1 VTVDGDVTPEHVD
14 HVILIHEGGGG
25 LRRLF
30 VQEVSAGRVTGAPAL
45 VALAL
50 PGRTGG
56 PVAVLTAHLLDGRPV
71 EAEHPPG
78 LPALLAARVRTL
90 APRVRQ
96 PAVIVGC
103 GRGRGGSG
111 CHRRREDTRP
121 LLRARSLCGRWSAR
135 GRVAPLVVGRR
146 VPAPRIGA
154 VPSAAHPPVL
164 RARATR
170 HRTRRPLRRLP
181 SVRRRGLRRRR
192 RRGRCRGGGR
202 SRRSGARHERPARL
216 LGRRFYQ
223 SVALH
228 SRQYDAV
235 VVLALHLP
243 MLVSFATR
251 DVALYGRANK
261 QSGTQTLIA
270 R

>member
-1 VTVDGDVTPEHVD
+1 MTVDGDVPPEHVD
-14 HVILIHEGGGG
+14 HVILVHEGGGG

-30 VQEVSAGRVTGAPAL
+30 VQDVSAGRVTGAPAL

-56 PVAVLTAHLLDGRPV
+56 KIAVLTAHLLGGRPM
-71 EAEHPPG
+71 EAEHPPR

-96 PAVIVGC
+96 PAVIVRC
-103 GRGRGGSG
+103 SRGR
-111 CHRRREDTRP
+111 HRRREDAGP
-121 LLRARSLCGRWSAR
+121 LLRARSLRGRWPAR
-135 GRVAPLVVGRR
+135 GRVAPLVVGHR

-154 VPSAAHPPVL
+154 VPPAAHPPVL
-164 RARATR
+164 RARAAR

-181 SVRRRGLRRRR
+181 PVHRRGLRRRR
-192 RRGRCRGGGR
+192 RRRRGCCRGGGR
-202 SRRSGARHERPARL
+202 SRRSGARYERPARL
-216 LGRRFYQ
+216 LGRWFYQ

-228 SRQYDAV
+228 SRQYDAL

-243 MLVSFATR
+243 MLVSLATR

-270 R
+270 W